1 MSHGARAGPMQAY
14 EGVGKD
20 VSPGRLRGQ
29 AFCRPRRVRE
39 RDVTSYDELSPF
51 FAFDFFL
58 KVCKR
63 EN

>member
-1 MSHGARAGPMQAY
+1 MQAY

-39 RDVTSYDELSPF
+39 RDVTSYDQLGPF

-58 KVCKR
+58 KVCKT